1 MEHQIIKMR
10 HDVTWLLRVQLLSNE
25 GKDLEKDY
33 LELLR
38 LVITESRQTD
48 EYISVACLQ
57 LRHYIYRNAD
67 HSIKTLHME
76 SLDAYNN
83 TVFAFMI
90 IISGYLCF
98 LTDFQCCKARSYHYW
113 WIGWLS
119 QFVGICLFWRSL
131 FTNPVFDGRKP
142 GIGTPTDLVNILLE
156 LATNKDRFKLGQL
169 TSSSICSICLGS
181 METQSDRGYFHRY
194 WGQENLYQI
203 SAYSMQSVYSIT
215 IIGKWVEAYLIRKI
229 SFVILCPFTSQTEN
243 TKDLWQ
249 CDILQTDLK
258 NKDRK
263 GDRCFRRNRPTI
275 KILRKS
281 FFSAK

>member
-1 MEHQIIKMR
+1 MH
-10 HDVTWLLRVQLLSNE
+10 TTTLFLLLW
-25 GKDLEKDY
+25 
-33 LELLR
+33 
-38 LVITESRQTD
+38 
-48 EYISVACLQ
+48 
-57 LRHYIYRNAD
+57 
-67 HSIKTLHME
+67 
-76 SLDAYNN
+76 
-83 TVFAFMI
+83 F
-90 IISGYLCF
+90 IISGYLCL

-119 QFVGICLFWRSL
+119 QFVGICLFGGACSL
-131 FTNPVFDGRKP
+131 ILFLMAGNLGF
-142 GIGTPTDLVNILLE
+142 GTPTDLVNILLE

-181 METQSDRGYFHRY
+181 METQPDRGYFHRY

-249 CDILQTDLK
+249 YDILQTDS
-258 NKDRK
+258 
-263 GDRCFRRNRPTI
+263 PQE
-275 KILRKS
+275 
-281 FFSAK
+281 